1 MIRLDQV
8 VVRAH
13 ADDRRLSEI
22 DHLDIGVGDRIC
34 VTGESGSG
42 KSLLLGV
49 IADRLPGT
57 VVRTGVRRCTF
68 ARDSVAIV
76 PQRGTDALHPLLPV
90 ERQLQTVTGSER
102 GRVRDVLGR
111 MGLAPRLHRRRPSE
125 LSGGQA
131 QRAALALAILSNA
144 PIVVADEPTS
154 ALDAETRDELL
165 ALLAHGLEPSTALVI
180 ATHDERVVA
189 SLGGR
194 RIDVAGGVARERM
207 PAS

>member
-57 VVRTGVRRCTF
+57 V
-68 ARDSVAIV
+68 
-76 PQRGTDALHPLLPV
+76 ALHPLLPV